1 MRTSPDSDFTVFRQ
15 ILKMTRYFF
24 LITILLL
31 CFLRVMVPEPSWD
44 ECRSQS
50 QTLWAS
56 LRQIIT
62 DLSLDPD
69 FASSVGTSSR
79 AMRSA
84 MLVMFMGV
92 TGDAARDTLS
102 RTAFALITA
111 ATLTMVSM
119 LNKLAVRIRDGAA
132 WQVSCFAEGEEEL
145 QELREAVPEVMQR
158 IQEEFLGQLD
168 EVEEERPS
176 QKVEETYTFKAL
188 GLYAYNPLK
197 V

>member
-1 MRTSPDSDFTVFRQ
+1 
-15 ILKMTRYFF
+15 MTRYFF

-176 QKVEETYTFKAL
+176 QKVEVFRRSCSK
-188 GLYAYNPLK
+188 
-197 V
+197 

>member
-1 MRTSPDSDFTVFRQ
+1 
-15 ILKMTRYFF
+15 MTRYFF
-24 LITILLL
+24 LTILLL

-119 LNKLAVRIRDGAA
+119 LNKLAVRIRDGT
-132 WQVSCFAEGEEEL
+132 F
-145 QELREAVPEVMQR
+145 VPQH
-158 IQEEFLGQLD
+158 I
-168 EVEEERPS
+168 
-176 QKVEETYTFKAL
+176 T
-188 GLYAYNPLK
+188 
-197 V
+197 